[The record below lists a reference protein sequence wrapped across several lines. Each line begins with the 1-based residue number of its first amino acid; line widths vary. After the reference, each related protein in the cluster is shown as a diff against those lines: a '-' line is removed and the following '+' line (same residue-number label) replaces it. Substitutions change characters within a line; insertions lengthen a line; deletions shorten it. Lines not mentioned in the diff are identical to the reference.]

1 MNDLLHMLFG
11 AALVVIG
18 VLSSALA
25 DRIRG
30 NRARE
35 RRELAQREPR
45 VSDRAPANGT
55 DASNAMAK
63 DVIAALAQAGYTKAV
78 AAEAVWSCSG
88 SERSTLESWTR
99 AALRR
104 CARNGAGAS

>member
-30 NRARE
+30 IRARE
-35 RRELAQREPR
+35 RRENAQRE
-45 VSDRAPANGT
+45 RAQISPANGAG
-55 DASNAMAK
+55 ASNAMAK

-78 AAEAVWSCSG
+78 ANEAVWSCLG
-88 SERSTLESWTR
+88 SERATIESWTR

-104 CARNGAGAS
+104 CMRDGKEGRS